1 MSAKTWVWIISSLA
15 GLLAM
20 QGCSHG
26 LLAKPAID
34 KEIAEFYW
42 PYAALASHVYAT
54 QGLIDVEANAVLAS
68 SFLRKEMRSANIDTP
83 ALVYRALV
91 HEKFGDNQDSPSP
104 QNDEEDQREL
114 EQYLA
119 QETNR
124 SQDSIPTTLEDCN
137 YEGTTDPSVPLHTVR
152 KEYGWE
158 EAPELQKYAPARRW
172 SLFVP
177 DLAIDVWR
185 RSLPPGD
192 SADYEYA
199 IVYRGT
205 VGGGGWMS
213 NLRGLSAF
221 TPAVWDQYHQART
234 ATRSIIRQVRTLHAV
249 SDRLARRKTRT
260 RITFTTVGHS
270 LGAGLAQYI
279 YLNNPQI
286 DKVVGFDPSP
296 LNGTSLV
303 PLKDRAKVME
313 ERMDHNS
320 GKPTIFM
327 LYEYGEIMTQLA
339 PCVPGPVWGEEG
351 GPVVACHAANLSR
364 GSPFRQHNMPQLACK
379 LYIVRSGDTPPVR
392 RQASPEPTK
401 MPGLPP
407 G

>member
-1 MSAKTWVWIISSLA
+1 
-15 GLLAM
+15 M

-26 LLAKPAID
+26 LLVKPEID
-34 KEIAEFYW
+34 KATAEFYW
-42 PYAALASHVYAT
+42 PYAALASNVYAT
-54 QGLIDVEANAVLAS
+54 QGMIDIEANAVLAS
-68 SFLRKEMRSANIDTP
+68 SFLKKEIRSANIDTP
-83 ALVYRALV
+83 AMVYRALA
-91 HEKFGDNQDSPSP
+91 HEKLTENQNSQP
-104 QNDEEDQREL
+104 QEECRNDAPPHGERSTAPGGTCGASEPQDGEEDQREL

-124 SQDSIPTTLEDCN
+124 SKDSIPTTLEDCN
-137 YEGTTDPSVPLHTVR
+137 YKGNTDPSVPLHTVR

-185 RSLPPGD
+185 RSLPPDG

-213 NLRGLSAF
+213 NLRGFSAF
-221 TPAVWDQYHQART
+221 TPAVWDQYHQARS
-234 ATRSIIRQVRTLHAV
+234 ATKSIIRQVRTIHAV
-249 SDRLARRKTRT
+249 SDRLSKRKKKT

-279 YLNNPQI
+279 YLNIPQI

-296 LNGTSLV
+296 LDGTSLI
-303 PLKDRAKVME
+303 PLKHRSRIME
-313 ERMDHNS
+313 ERMDHS
-320 GKPTIFM
+320 GKPTIFL

-339 PCVPGPVWGEEG
+339 PCVSGPVWGSEG
-351 GPVVACHAANLSR
+351 GPIVECNAANLSR

-379 LYIVRSGDTPPVR
+379 LYMVR
-392 RQASPEPTK
+392 RGEGPPMNHQAAQAPQ
-401 MPGLPP
+401 
-407 G
+407 